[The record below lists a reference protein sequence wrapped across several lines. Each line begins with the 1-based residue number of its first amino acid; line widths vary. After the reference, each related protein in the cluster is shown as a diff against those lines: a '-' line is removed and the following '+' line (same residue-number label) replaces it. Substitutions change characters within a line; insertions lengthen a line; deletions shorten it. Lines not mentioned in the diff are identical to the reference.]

1 MGTPQANVDR
11 GHAELVST
19 LKEPRVME
27 MIAAQGA
34 VAAPMSAAEFV
45 VFIDRERERY
55 RDLVKRANVPMED

>member
-1 MGTPQANVDR
+1 
-11 GHAELVST
+11 
-19 LKEPRVME
+19 ME

-55 RDLVKRANVPMED
+55 RDPVKRAYVTMED

>member
-1 MGTPQANVDR
+1 MGTPQAIVDR
-11 GHAELVST
+11 VHAELVAT

-34 VAAPMSAAEFV
+34 VAAPMSAAEFA